1 MTITILGSG
10 AFGTALAITLAT
22 NDDIILVARD
32 AKTAAQID
40 ADRETNVGYLA
51 TSCRPM

>member
-10 AFGTALAITLAT
+10 AFGTALAIALAT
-22 NDDIILVARD
+22 NDDIVLVARD

-40 ADRETNVGYLA
+40 ADRENK
-51 TSCRPM
+51 RR